1 MFAHM
6 EDFDTAVRGKR
17 VDKAFAEK
25 IMLVVTQVN
34 GCRYCSYAHT
44 RAALI
49 AGVRQ
54 TELQKLMAGELGE
67 FPENQRVAL
76 TFAQHYA
83 ESRRQPDPS
92 SLQGLL
98 IYYGPEISLDILAYL
113 RMITFG
119 NLFGNTFDAL
129 LSRCRGIPADQSS
142 IISELCVI
150 LGGLVIVPCGM
161 VIHLFARLV
170 LRRFFAQNRPDQALP
185 AIPLKEKNP

>member
-1 MFAHM
+1 MFAHL
-6 EDFDTAVRGKR
+6 EDLYTAVRGKR

-54 TELQKLMAGELGE
+54 TDLQNLVAGEFGE

-83 ESRRQPDPS
+83 ESMCQPDPS
-92 SLQGLL
+92 ALQGLL
-98 IYYGPEISLDILAYL
+98 IYYGPETALDMLAYL
-113 RMITFG
+113 RMITITFG

-129 LSRCRGIPADQSS
+129 LSRCRGIPAAQSS
-142 IISELCVI
+142 IINELCVI

-161 VIHLFARLV
+161 VICLFTRLV
-170 LRRFFAQNRPDQALP
+170 LRRFPAQSRRDQALP
-185 AIPLKEKNP
+185 TIPLKE